1 MIAKAKE
8 ERRLA
13 KEAEAKQKAEAQ
25 ENADPNL
32 PEVIDTSKFDEKK
45 AVVEV

>member
-32 PEVIDTSKFDEKK
+32 PEVIDTSK
-45 AVVEV
+45 V